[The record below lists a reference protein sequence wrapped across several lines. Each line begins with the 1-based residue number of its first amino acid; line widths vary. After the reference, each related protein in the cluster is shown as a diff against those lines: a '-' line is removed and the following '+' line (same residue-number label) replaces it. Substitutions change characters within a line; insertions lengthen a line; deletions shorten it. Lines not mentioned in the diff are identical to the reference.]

1 MRGVQP
7 PNPSFPLHM
16 QMHVQIKHSLA
27 YLHNNYLI
35 NTLAGVIIYIYILYK
50 PQQRSKLVDVLEN
63 ALFVYAFGYMV
74 ELLVTAWCIVAIE
87 GYF

>member
-1 MRGVQP
+1 MRGLQH

-27 YLHNNYLI
+27 YLHNLI
-35 NTLAGVIIYIYILYK
+35 NTLAGDIIYVYILYE

-74 ELLVTAWCIVAIE
+74 ELLVTGWCIIAIQ